1 MVFHGSFSWFLCVF
15 SLFKTGYS
23 IGFLRIYHENYGDS
37 TKHFM
42 GVEQNN
48 NIVGISWD
56 INDLETM
63 TTETSW
69 EKMEIYIYIYNG
81 DIMGY
86 NGI

>member
-1 MVFHGSFSWFLCVF
+1 MKIMGIQQSISW
-15 SLFKTGYS
+15 
-23 IGFLRIYHENYGDS
+23 
-37 TKHFM
+37 

-69 EKMEIYIYIYNG
+69 EKMEIYIYI
-81 DIMGY
+81 
-86 NGI
+86 